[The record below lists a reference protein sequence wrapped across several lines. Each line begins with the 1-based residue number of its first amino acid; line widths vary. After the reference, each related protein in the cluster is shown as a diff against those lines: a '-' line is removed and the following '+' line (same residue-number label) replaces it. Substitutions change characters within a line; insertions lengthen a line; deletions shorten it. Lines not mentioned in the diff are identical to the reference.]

1 MSCLKSRRRLEQM
14 YVRLELF
21 HRIGQVWVRFYFP
34 PWLVACSTT
43 VIVTAFVTIRYTE
56 LPLIVYGIF
65 PNMAITLLTVI
76 FWQSYD
82 MLRIIRASE
91 DILGVLWKHETPYFR
106 GMTRAKRIEKMKRSR
121 AMRPLGF
128 LVADSEFSVNLPI
141 DTWDE
146 IVNQT
151 LFLLSL

>member
-1 MSCLKSRRRLEQM
+1 MKSRRRLEQM
-14 YVRLELF
+14 YVKLELF
-21 HRIGQVWVRFYFP
+21 HRIGQVWIRFYFP
-34 PWLVACSTT
+34 PFLVALSTS
-43 VIVTAFVTIRYTE
+43 VIQAAVVTIRYTE
-56 LPLIVYGIF
+56 LPLIVYILYPF
-65 PNMAITLLTVI
+65 SAITLMLII

-91 DILGVLWKHETPYFR
+91 DILGGLWKHEAPYFH
-106 GMTRAKRIEKMKRSR
+106 GMTRAKRIETMKRSK

-128 LVADSEFSVNLPI
+128 PVADSEFSLNLPI
-141 DTWDE
+141 DTWNE

>member
-1 MSCLKSRRRLEQM
+1 MKSRRRLEKM
-14 YVRLELF
+14 YVQLETF
-21 HRIGQVWVRFYFP
+21 NRIGQVWVRFYFP
-34 PWLVACSTT
+34 PFLVAASCA
-43 VIVTAFVTIRYTE
+43 VILTSFVTIRYTE
-56 LPLIVYGIF
+56 LPLIVYVIF
-65 PNMAITLLTVI
+65 PYTAIIVMIII

-91 DILGVLWKHETPYFR
+91 HIMGGLWKHEAPYFHK
-106 GMTRAKRIEKMKRSR
+106 MARAERIEMMKRSK

-128 LVADSEFSVNLPI
+128 PVADSEFSLNLPI
-141 DTWDE
+141 DTWNE